1 MAFSFNIFTQKLDYY
16 DSSFKGIL
24 SIDPASPDQ
33 GWTYINSTNHGY
45 YIYYG
50 GAWQLLHTLTPAEN
64 VDLTNEDGTTLTNED
79 GTTLQ
84 REP

>member
-1 MAFSFNIFTQKLDYY
+1 MAIF
-16 DSSFKGIL
+16 
-24 SIDPASPDQ
+24 IDPLILGSSVPWGSLETSDPVTGYDGQ
-33 GWTYINSTNHGY
+33 VILNTTDSTIKIWYNLC
-45 YIYYG
+45 
-50 GAWQLLHTLTPAEN
+50 WNVWFSLTPGTPPAN